1 MPHRV
6 ALGGRRASLA
16 PGLDLQ
22 FLELALAGV
31 DDDVDDDDLGLQFM
45 NVCKFAAEQARRLW
59 SMTCNS

>member
-1 MPHRV
+1 M
-6 ALGGRRASLA
+6 GSLA
-16 PGLDLQ
+16 PGHDMQ
-22 FLELALAGV
+22 FLELVLAGV